1 MRVVALAGG
10 VGAGKFLRGLIEVVA
25 PSDITVIVN
34 TGDDL
39 VLHGLHVSPDLD
51 SVTYWLADVAD
62 RERGWGRR
70 DETFRAWEEI
80 GRLGGVA
87 WFRLGDL
94 DLATH
99 LVRTDILRGGGTL
112 SEATRRITD
121 AFGIEAQ
128 VLPMT
133 DDAVTTRVE
142 VATEADPLDLH
153 FQEYWVARG
162 ARDEVVAV
170 RYEGAT
176 AARAV
181 PAALEALARADA
193 IVICPSNPVASI
205 QPILAV
211 ADLRAAVVAR
221 RDRAV
226 AVTPIVGGAPLRGMA
241 DRLLPAVG
249 HEVSATG
256 VARMY
261 RDICSAFVVDRRDEA
276 ESMRIREETGLRVA
290 VTETVMTDDAAAA
303 DLARVAIEAVAG

>member
-1 MRVVALAGG
+1 
-10 VGAGKFLRGLIEVVA
+10 
-25 PSDITVIVN
+25 ITVIVN

-80 GRLGGVA
+80 SRLGGVA

-142 VATEADPLDLH
+142 VATEGDPLDLH

-193 IVICPSNPVASI
+193 IVVCPSNPVASI